1 MRWLVT
7 GIHRGWFIAGL
18 HSHAVMVMI
27 VMVVILRRGCVVS
40 LHGHAVM
47 MMVVTVLM
55 SRMCSVMESGQD
67 IARPQGLQLEGIVHW
82 GLGLAVGGRLVMDV
96 DIMLRE
102 MVIGVRDHVLGLRL
116 PVHRLRLLVNWVWL
130 LVCVGRGLIVVIRR
144 WRPIARGGC
153 SRV

>member
-18 HSHAVMVMI
+18 HSHTVMVMI

-67 IARPQGLQLEGIVHW
+67 IARPQGLKLEGIKHW
-82 GLGLAVGGRLVMDV
+82 RLGLAVGGRLVVDV

-102 MVIGVRDHVLGLRL
+102 MVIGVRNHVLGLRL

-153 SRV
+153 SRI

>member
-1 MRWLVT
+1 M
-7 GIHRGWFIAGL
+7 
-18 HSHAVMVMI
+18 MVMI

-47 MMVVTVLM
+47 MVVVTVLM

-82 GLGLAVGGRLVMDV
+82 RLGLAVRGRLVVDV

-102 MVIGVRDHVLGLRL
+102 MVIGVRNHVLGLRL

-130 LVCVGRGLIVVIRR
+130 LVCVGRGLIMVIR
-144 WRPIARGGC
+144 WSPIARGGC
-153 SRV
+153 SRI